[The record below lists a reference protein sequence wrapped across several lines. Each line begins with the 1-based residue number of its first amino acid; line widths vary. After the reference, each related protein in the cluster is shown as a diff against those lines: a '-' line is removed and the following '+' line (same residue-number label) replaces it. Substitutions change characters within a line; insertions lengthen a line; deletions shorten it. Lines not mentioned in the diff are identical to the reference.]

1 MAYLTREQ
9 LTYVDNTVRQPKQR
23 ELTAMSLFHTFQV
36 PAWTT
41 QTRYK
46 VMTTSGQAADY
57 VDGADNLP
65 VVDLNMTEATS
76 SLTDIGIALRYSRQ
90 QVGEAQQAH
99 MDILNP
105 MAIRAR
111 RAMAE
116 AENKIIFNG
125 KHNSNASLN
134 INGLTDDADKLGVQ
148 SSKAPIAFD
157 DMFVDGDNGATSN
170 NNLKIRNWFQDA
182 VGMITHLAGYSN
194 AKPILAL
201 PQSSID
207 RLNRPYNDYNPNMT
221 VLNMISPWF
230 SQIKAIPEFEHQYF
244 GESDNKS
251 DLGYIFLNDSSI
263 AQIPIAQQVHA
274 LPQEYHNGWTTIPY
288 VERLGGLVMYY
299 PHAFVQLTGINNPKN
314 VKLPAKP
321 KETKN

>member
-9 LTYVDNTVRQPKQR
+9 LTYVDNTVRQPNQR
-23 ELTAMSLFHTFQV
+23 ELTAMSLFRTFNV

-46 VMTTSGQAADY
+46 VMTTSGQATDY

-65 VVDLNMTEATS
+65 VVDLAMTEATS
-76 SLTDIGIALRYSRQ
+76 NLTDIGIGIRYSRQ
-90 QVGEAQQAH
+90 QVGEAQQANI
-99 MDILNP
+99 DILNP
-105 MAIRAR
+105 MATRAR

-116 AENKIIFNG
+116 GENKIIFNG
-125 KHNSNASLN
+125 KHNSNPALN
-134 INGLTDDADKLGVQ
+134 INGLTDKASVLGVQ
-148 SSKAPIAFD
+148 ESAAPVAFD
-157 DMFVDGDNGATSN
+157 NMFVDGDNATTSN

-201 PQSSID
+201 PQSAIE
-207 RLNRPYNDYNPNMT
+207 RLNRPYNEYNPQMT
-221 VLNMISPWF
+221 VLSMIQPWF

-244 GESDNKS
+244 GAKGNKS
-251 DLGYIFLNDSSI
+251 DLGYIFLNDASI
-263 AQIPIAQQVHA
+263 AQIPIAQSVHA

-288 VERLGGLVMYY
+288 TERLGGLVMYY
-299 PHAFVQLTGINNPKN
+299 PHAFVQLKGINDPKN
-314 VKLPAKP
+314 VK
-321 KETKN
+321 